1 MLSKDEI
8 QEMLIDANNKSRRDS
23 FRFSRKNN
31 LSNISFDEYLNFL
44 DDVQQISSP
53 RKSVRNITKTALNK
67 L

>member
-1 MLSKDEI
+1 MLSKEEKK
-8 QEMLIDANNKSRRDS
+8 EMLEDAYDVSRRDS

-53 RKSVRNITKTALNK
+53 SKSVRTITKTALNE